1 MNIFVAGGGRVG
13 FHLARLLSAENHDV
27 TVIEIDRYQL
37 EQIDYALDVSTVEG
51 NAASVLALQSAGV
64 GKAQLFVAL
73 TGNDEINL
81 IAATTAKKLGA
92 RQVVARVDSPLYIES
107 SVLYET
113 LLEVDFIL
121 SPEYLTAQEIAN
133 YIDSPGLVAMEDFGR
148 GRVRMRQVRVKRSP
162 THGTRTLKDVHM
174 PPGVLIGLIS
184 RNGNTIV
191 PRGDTK
197 IEPHDLVTL
206 VGQKEQMDNVQKLF
220 QGTEPRIQNVVV
232 AGGGTIGMHLAKI
245 QEQRNRQVKLL
256 EWNSKR
262 CDELA
267 TALKLTTVACRDA
280 TSRVA
285 LEQEHVE
292 DADMFVAATKDDER
306 NIMAGVLAKEVGADQ
321 SVAVVHQPDFAPLVS
336 RLGIDYAVTPR
347 ASIANRVLKLVH
359 QKEVS
364 SLSVLEEG
372 QIEILEL
379 PVAADAPVIGRQ
391 LKDVRFPKDS
401 LVTTILRG
409 EHVIIPRGDDEIHAG
424 DSVIVISS
432 ADSLEGVQKLFQR

>member
-1 MNIFVAGGGRVG
+1 MNIFIAGGGRVG
-13 FHLARLLSAENHDV
+13 FHLARLLSTEHHDV
-27 TVIEIDRYQL
+27 TVIESDHNQM

-51 NAASVLALQSAGV
+51 NAASVLTLKTAGV
-64 GKAQLFVAL
+64 AKGDLFVAL
-73 TGNDEINL
+73 TGDDEINL
-81 IAATTAKKLGA
+81 IAATTAKGLGA
-92 RQVVARVDSPLYIES
+92 KQVVARVDSPLYIES
-107 SVLYET
+107 NFLYET
-113 LLEVDFIL
+113 ILGVDFIL
-121 SPEYLTAQEIAN
+121 SPEFLTAQEIAN

-162 THGTRTLKDVHM
+162 THGDRTLKDVDM
-174 PPGVLIGLIS
+174 PPGVLLGLIS
-184 RNGNTIV
+184 RNGKTII
-191 PRGDTK
+191 PRGDAK
-197 IEPHDLVTL
+197 IEVHDLVTL
-206 VGQKEQMDNVQKLF
+206 VGEKDKMDNVQKLF
-220 QGTEPRIQNVVV
+220 QGTEPSIRSVVI
-232 AGGGTIGMHLAKI
+232 AGGGTIGMHLASI
-245 QEQRNRQVKLL
+245 QAQRGRQVKLL
-256 EWNSKR
+256 EWNPNR
-262 CDELA
+262 CNELA
-267 TALKLTTVACRDA
+267 AALKHTTVICRDA

-321 SVAVVHQPDFAPLVS
+321 TVAVVHQPDFAPLVS

-347 ASIANRVLKLVH
+347 ASIANRILKLIH

-372 QIEILEL
+372 QIEVIEM
-379 PVAADAPVIGRQ
+379 PVAADAPIIGKQ

-409 EHVIIPRGDDEIHAG
+409 DTVIIPRGEDEIHAG

-432 ADSLEGVQKLFQR
+432 VDSVEGVQKIFQR

>member
-1 MNIFVAGGGRVG
+1 M
-13 FHLARLLSAENHDV
+13 
-27 TVIEIDRYQL
+27 
-37 EQIDYALDVSTVEG
+37 
-51 NAASVLALQSAGV
+51 
-64 GKAQLFVAL
+64 
-73 TGNDEINL
+73 
-81 IAATTAKKLGA
+81 
-92 RQVVARVDSPLYIES
+92 
-107 SVLYET
+107 
-113 LLEVDFIL
+113 
-121 SPEYLTAQEIAN
+121 
-133 YIDSPGLVAMEDFGR
+133 
-148 GRVRMRQVRVKRSP
+148 P
-162 THGTRTLKDVHM
+162 T
-174 PPGVLIGLIS
+174 GVLVGLIS
-184 RNGNTIV
+184 RNGVAII

-197 IEPHDLVTL
+197 IEVHDLVTL
-206 VGQKEQMDNVQKLF
+206 IGQKEQMDNVQKLF
-220 QGTEPRIQNVVV
+220 QGTEPSIRNVVI
-232 AGGGTIGMHLAKI
+232 AGGGTIGMHLATI
-245 QEQRNRQVKLL
+245 QEQRGRKVKLM
-256 EWNSKR
+256 EWNPNR
-262 CDELA
+262 CNELA
-267 TALKLTTVACRDA
+267 AALKQTTVVCRDA

-292 DADMFVAATKDDER
+292 DADMFVSATKDDER

-379 PVAADAPVIGRQ
+379 PVASDAPVIGKQ

-409 EHVIIPRGDDEIHAG
+409 DNVIIPRGDDELHAG

-432 ADSLEGVQKLFQR
+432 SDSLEGVQKIFQR